1 MNEKEQQKQLERNR
15 KIKERAEELKKEMG
29 IRKGKKYSEILR
41 EKIKAD
47 PSYQGY
53 KNTKW
58 WKF

>member
-29 IRKGKKYSEILR
+29 IRKGKKYSEILKQ
-41 EKIKAD
+41 KIRND
-47 PSYQGY
+47 PSYQVY